1 MGEFHHHPDGYIYVR
16 PDNPTKDN
24 TYGDTLA
31 NFATDY
37 GQPAPALPAG
47 VTEQIYTQGVRHAYN
62 NGGNTVGGGPMPWA
76 WADTAITAVATILAN
91 QQARRAATPPPPIP

>member
-1 MGEFHHHPDGYIYVR
+1 MGEFHHHPDGFIYVR
-16 PDNPTKDN
+16 PTSGEQ
-24 TYGDTLA
+24 YGDTLA

-37 GQPAPALPAG
+37 GQPAPSLPAG

-76 WADTAITAVATILAN
+76 WADTTIAALNTIKANKAARLA
-91 QQARRAATPPPPIP
+91 AAPPAPGPPF